1 MNLLNRNIHFFSC
14 LLIII
19 IGTIIYSN
27 TFNGEFQFD
36 DSIHIVNENELN
48 KLSEY
53 ADFSLW
59 TNVNG
64 RPLAYFSLALNKS
77 INGIDVF
84 GYHLF
89 NIIVHLFTSILVYF
103 LTLSIVLQPII
114 QNDRIKGKEQ
124 LISLFVG
131 LLFLCHPIQT
141 QAVSYIIQR
150 MTSLAGLFY
159 ISSILFYLKARI
171 SQLESQK
178 YKPYF
183 FYLMMTITAVASV
196 LSKQIAVTLP
206 LMYLLIEF
214 FFVRNKSGK
223 RFNRF
228 ILFGLITLIV
238 SLLIVIIGGY
248 LPKESEEIGRGE
260 YFITQLRVIVKYFQ
274 LLVFPIS
281 QNVDYDFSLSVTL
294 WRAKELMSLF
304 FILGLLISIFVS
316 YKRHPLISFGL
327 SFIFV
332 SLSVESSVIPIGDV
346 IFEHRLYLPMFGF
359 ALVVISIITKLF
371 SYVKYKYWKVFSIF
385 VIIVASVATFQRNK
399 VWATKYSLWYDV
411 VQKSPGKSRPHHN
424 LGTAYLLLLKPEL
437 AMEQFKIARNL
448 QTDESNE
455 YSYLNLGIA
464 YLDILKPYL
473 AVEQFNIANQMTPN
487 DGQVYYFRALAYL
500 MSGNNE
506 EALKDLNQSILCD
519 NSFADAY
526 NSRGKIN
533 LGIENFDAAFADF
546 TKAIDL
552 DPNLISAWF
561 NRSNASLFNNDIEAS
576 LRDLDQLILLDSTY
590 APAYSN
596 RGQIKMNMNSIDDA
610 IHDLSSAIELDPD
623 LESAYNL
630 RARAYYSSGQYDLA
644 IHDLNQSLIF
654 DPSKGLLMKVR
665 GICYLNTQQ
674 IRLAY
679 IDFLRAKEL
688 GVAVEFELI
697 EHCERELQI
706 KNSVK

>member
-1 MNLLNRNIHFFSC
+1 MNFLKRNIHFFSC

-53 ADFSLW
+53 TDFSLW

-89 NIIVHLFTSILVYF
+89 NLIVHLFTSIIVYY
-103 LTLSIVLQPII
+103 LTLLLVSQPII
-114 QNDRIKGKEQ
+114 QNDRIKGKEH

-159 ISSILFYLKARI
+159 ISSILFYFKARI
-171 SQLESQK
+171 SQVESQK

-183 FYLMMTITAVASV
+183 FYLMMTITAISSV

-214 FFVRNKSGK
+214 FFIRNKSGK
-223 RFNRF
+223 RFNKL
-228 ILFGLITLIV
+228 ILFGLVTLIV

-248 LPKESEEIGRGE
+248 LPRESEEIGRGE
-260 YFITQLRVIVKYFQ
+260 YFVTQLRVIVKYFQ
-274 LLVFPIS
+274 LLILPIS
-281 QNVDYDFSLSVTL
+281 QNVDYDFPLSVTL
-294 WRAKELMSLF
+294 WRARELMSLF

-327 SFIFV
+327 SFIFI
-332 SLSVESSVIPIGDV
+332 SLSVESSFIPIRDV

-359 ALVVISIITKLF
+359 ALVIISIIIELF
-371 SYVKYKYWKVFSIF
+371 RFVKYKYWKTFLMF
-385 VIIVASVATFQRNK
+385 VIIVASLATYQRNK
-399 VWATKYSLWYDV
+399 VWATKFSLWYDV
-411 VQKSPGKSRPHHN
+411 VQKSPEKYRPHHN
-424 LGTAYLLLLKPEL
+424 LGNAYLLLFKPEL
-437 AMEQFKIARNL
+437 AMEQFKIAKNL
-448 QTDESNE
+448 QPDVLNE
-455 YSYLNLGIA
+455 YSYLNLGIT
-464 YLDILKPYL
+464 YLDLLKPNL
-473 AVEQFNIANQMTPN
+473 AIEQFNIAIQNTPY
-487 DGQVYYFRALAYL
+487 DGQVYYFRGLAYL
-500 MSGNNE
+500 MSGNSE
-506 EALKDLNQSILCD
+506 DALQDLNQSILYD
-519 NSFADAY
+519 NNFADAY

-533 LGIENFDAAFADF
+533 LGIKNFDAAFADF

-552 DPNLISAWF
+552 EPNLISAWF
-561 NRSNASLFNNDIEAS
+561 NRSNVSLFNNDIETS
-576 LRDLDQLILLDSTY
+576 LSDLDQLILIDSTY

-596 RGQIKMNMNSIDDA
+596 RGQIKLNLNSVDDA
-610 IHDLSSAIELDPD
+610 IKDLNRAIKLDPD
-623 LESAYNL
+623 LESAYNI
-630 RARAYYSSGQYDLA
+630 RARAYYSSGQFDLA
-644 IHDLNQSLIF
+644 IHDLNQSLKF

-679 IDFLRAKEL
+679 LDFLMAKEL
-688 GVAVEFELI
+688 GVAVEIELI
-697 EHCERELQI
+697 EHCERELII
-706 KNSVK
+706 K